1 MLGKPMRGAQR
12 ARATRS
18 LAQRTA
24 VRWQNAIART
34 RVAMR
39 MLPIVLTAVA
49 CHRGAGRSGA
59 PMLEHLTPDRGDVS
73 RGAVVEVL
81 VQGQGF
87 DSVNT
92 VLFGAVTLRQVR
104 RVSPTTLR
112 FTVPLD
118 DAQRVGRGE
127 APPIALSAGVYPVR
141 IATARGTSN
150 TLSFTLERV
159 GGAR

>member
-1 MLGKPMRGAQR
+1 MRGRQMRGVQR
-12 ARATRS
+12 TRVTRS
-18 LAQRTA
+18 LAERA
-24 VRWQNAIART
+24 MERWRNAIART
-34 RVAMR
+34 RAAMR
-39 MLPIVLTAVA
+39 MLPIVLSAVA
-49 CHRGAGRSGA
+49 CHRGTGQSDA
-59 PMLEHLTPDRGDVS
+59 PMLAHLTPDRVDES
-73 RGAVVEVL
+73 RGTVVELL

-92 VLFGAVTLRQVR
+92 VLFGTVTLRQVR

-127 APPIALSAGVYPVR
+127 APPLALSAGTYPVR

-150 TLSFTLERV
+150 TLSFTLERA